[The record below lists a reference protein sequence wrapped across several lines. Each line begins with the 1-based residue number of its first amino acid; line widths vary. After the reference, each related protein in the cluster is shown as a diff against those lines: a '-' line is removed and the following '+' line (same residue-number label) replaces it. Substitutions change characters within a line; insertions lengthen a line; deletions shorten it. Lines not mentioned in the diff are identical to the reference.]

1 MAINVDI
8 VYKTVLLILNKEQR
22 GYMTPDE
29 FNKIGTQV
37 QLEIFNNYFDELN
50 QQLRISDNDS
60 EYGDRLKNIDE
71 DISVFK
77 TIGSATPIAANSNTF
92 NLPTTSGVAATT
104 QNFTGVANQI
114 SYPFTTITSSQL
126 NSSVITVTINGVS
139 TAAFTISGL
148 NLVLD
153 AVPAAGVGIVVTSTP
168 EDFYMLGTVIYQDT
182 QEAERIQRNE
192 LLYINSS
199 PLTRPTTTFPLY
211 LYENNQVTLYPTT
224 IVNSVTVS
232 YLRKPLDI
240 IWNFTIPTGQNYYQ
254 YNPTNSVNFELGK
267 KEQTNVILKV
277 LLYAGVVVKDPTI
290 IQVAASQIQQ
300 EQNNSKS

>member
-126 NSSVITVTINGVS
+126 NSSVVTVTINGVS

>member
-126 NSSVITVTINGVS
+126 NSSVVTVTINGVS

-153 AVPAAGVGIVVTSTP
+153 AVPAVGAGIVVTSTP

>member
-126 NSSVITVTINGVS
+126 NSSVIAVTINGVS

>member
-1 MAINVDI
+1 
-8 VYKTVLLILNKEQR
+8 
-22 GYMTPDE
+22 
-29 FNKIGTQV
+29 
-37 QLEIFNNYFDELN
+37 
-50 QQLRISDNDS
+50 
-60 EYGDRLKNIDE
+60 
-71 DISVFK
+71 
-77 TIGSATPIAANSNTF
+77 
-92 NLPTTSGVAATT
+92 
-104 QNFTGVANQI
+104 
-114 SYPFTTITSSQL
+114 
-126 NSSVITVTINGVS
+126 
-139 TAAFTISGL
+139 
-148 NLVLD
+148 
-153 AVPAAGVGIVVTSTP
+153 
-168 EDFYMLGTVIYQDT
+168 MLGTVIYQDT

-199 PLTRPTTTFPLY
+199 PLTKPTTTFPLY

-224 IVNSVTVS
+224 IVSNVTVS
-232 YLRKPLDI
+232 YLRKPLDV

>member
-126 NSSVITVTINGVS
+126 NSSVVTVTINGVS

-153 AVPAAGVGIVVTSTP
+153 AVPAVGAGIVVTSTP

-240 IWNFTIPTGQNYYQ
+240 IWNFTTPTGQNYYQ

>member
-77 TIGSATPIAANSNTF
+77 TIGSAIPIAANSNTF

-126 NSSVITVTINGVS
+126 NSSVIAVTINGVS

-153 AVPAAGVGIVVTSTP
+153 AVPAAGAGIVVTSTP

>member
-104 QNFTGVANQI
+104 QNFVGVANQI

-126 NSSVITVTINGVS
+126 NSSVIAVTINGIS

-153 AVPAAGVGIVVTSTP
+153 VLPTAGDAIVVTSTP

-199 PLTRPTTTFPLY
+199 PLTKPTTTFPLY

-224 IVNSVTVS
+224 IVSNVTVS
-232 YLRKPLDI
+232 YLRKPLDV

>member
-126 NSSVITVTINGVS
+126 NSSVVTVTINGVS

-153 AVPAAGVGIVVTSTP
+153 AVPAAGAGIVVTSTP

>member
-104 QNFTGVANQI
+104 QNFVGVATQI

-126 NSSVITVTINGVS
+126 NSSVIAVTINGIS

-153 AVPAAGVGIVVTSTP
+153 ALPTAGDAIVVTSTP
-168 EDFYMLGTVIYQDT
+168 VDFYMLGTVIYQDT

-199 PLTRPTTTFPLY
+199 PLTKPTTTFPLY

-224 IVNSVTVS
+224 IVSNVTVS
-232 YLRKPLDI
+232 YLRKPLDV